1 MDVVVDGVS
10 VSEGG
15 VLPQELLDAR
25 NQFQFFLCRQIL
37 ILVEQKLELV
47 LQAPNQLVK
56 GHLVLIIGQLGQL
69 LHSSHG
75 LVTAKHDSVQDLR
88 HDEEVVD
95 LLAEHVLNAEV
106 VQNFKLAAL
115 DGDLRGS
122 LPSASCLIDE
132 KLLVELLFNL
142 LELVEKEPLFFGS
155 RACFLISGL
164 CLQVSHHEACLVWIA
179 LEISSLS
186 LACP

>member
-1 MDVVVDGVS
+1 M
-10 VSEGG
+10 
-15 VLPQELLDAR
+15 
-25 NQFQFFLCRQIL
+25 
-37 ILVEQKLELV
+37 
-47 LQAPNQLVK
+47 
-56 GHLVLIIGQLGQL
+56 
-69 LHSSHG
+69 HSSHG

-122 LPSASCLIDE
+122 LPSASCLVDE

-155 RACFLISGL
+155 GACFLVSRL
-164 CLQVSHHEACLVWIA
+164 SLQVSHHEACLVWIA
-179 LEISSLS
+179 LEVSSLS
-186 LACP
+186 LACAKLELHLLQVGSQGCIVVGQLLV